1 MCPVG
6 SFTYR
11 IHLNASPQCYGM
23 AVHETVRIA
32 SGNTDRIASGNTGKL
47 LKSNSLVRS
56 CMRSSLRYWPMAALV
71 WPEDTQRQVLAPWGL
86 SDSAFSSTSGLVKR
100 QYKAIRM
107 LRRGNWRN
115 HHGCGRPHGTAQ
127 LMDYR
132 IDDGRL
138 DGADITSSGCRRA
151 SEPDHPQQHLAQ
163 LTRTS
168 QLSLEASAFIR
179 TSTRTH
185 RTRSRS

>member
-1 MCPVG
+1 MPCIALSVTHLDQAQSSARCISVCPVG

-107 LRRGNWRN
+107 LRRGNRCKGSTADN
-115 HHGCGRPHGTAQ
+115 RGRICSA
-127 LMDYR
+127 
-132 IDDGRL
+132 
-138 DGADITSSGCRRA
+138 TSSER
-151 SEPDHPQQHLAQ
+151 
-163 LTRTS
+163 
-168 QLSLEASAFIR
+168 IY
-179 TSTRTH
+179 STVK
-185 RTRSRS
+185 

>member
-1 MCPVG
+1 MSVTHLDQAQSSARGISVCPVG

-107 LRRGNWRN
+107 LRRGKFS
-115 HHGCGRPHGTAQ
+115 
-127 LMDYR
+127 LSER
-132 IDDGRL
+132 IALYCLVLPCIASHKRVPLASLLTPRCVHTLNLTKYHIWEHPRL
-138 DGADITSSGCRRA
+138 
-151 SEPDHPQQHLAQ
+151 
-163 LTRTS
+163 
-168 QLSLEASAFIR
+168 
-179 TSTRTH
+179 
-185 RTRSRS
+185 

>member
-1 MCPVG
+1 M
-6 SFTYR
+6 F
-11 IHLNASPQCYGM
+11 
-23 AVHETVRIA
+23 AVSAGAIITV
-32 SGNTDRIASGNTGKL
+32 TVDL
-47 LKSNSLVRS
+47 MEL
-56 CMRSSLRYWPMAALV
+56 
-71 WPEDTQRQVLAPWGL
+71 
-86 SDSAFSSTSGLVKR
+86 
-100 QYKAIRM
+100 
-107 LRRGNWRN
+107 
-115 HHGCGRPHGTAQ
+115 Q

-132 IDDGRL
+132 IVTVASMVL
-138 DGADITSSGCRRA
+138 TSLLYTSSGCRRA

>member
-1 MCPVG
+1 MSVTHLDQAQSSARGISVCPVG

-107 LRRGNWRN
+107 LRRGNLQVANQQKIADDHQHAPPPSCACCSGLSRCPE
-115 HHGCGRPHGTAQ
+115 CG
-127 LMDYR
+127 
-132 IDDGRL
+132 
-138 DGADITSSGCRRA
+138 GAVAA
-151 SEPDHPQQHLAQ
+151 S
-163 LTRTS
+163 
-168 QLSLEASAFIR
+168 
-179 TSTRTH
+179 
-185 RTRSRS
+185 

>member
-1 MCPVG
+1 MRVYCTHLDQAQSSARCISVCPVG

-107 LRRGNWRN
+107 LRRGKRETPS
-115 HHGCGRPHGTAQ
+115 HASRAAPLVGS
-127 LMDYR
+127 R
-132 IDDGRL
+132 IACFPLRL
-138 DGADITSSGCRRA
+138 D
-151 SEPDHPQQHLAQ
+151 P
-163 LTRTS
+163 
-168 QLSLEASAFIR
+168 
-179 TSTRTH
+179 
-185 RTRSRS
+185 SRPTPHVA